1 MSQSKINSEET
12 TLLWHI
18 EKIIYAADGCEL
30 KNEFFVEN
38 KIHLDFVSDMCQITT
53 FQALLFALFVNESN
67 SGIIGISDISKYLK
81 CKKISLMNHLS
92 DFDELEK
99 RKFIRCCRSDGSVNY
114 RVPKEVVVAV
124 TQNRLYLPPATTN
137 LSAIQI
143 FEIVENIFN
152 LREKTEMSY
161 ESMKFELEE
170 IIENNLNLLF
180 CKGVKRYTNNTSNFI
195 LLMLFCHLYINN
207 DDDSVGFHDFNE
219 IVESKYMMRSI
230 KASFTYKSNSLIVDK
245 LIEPVFESGFENL
258 EYYHLTDKAKEE
270 LLSELNLVENTK
282 IDIKDV
288 INSASIAVKKLI
300 YNPREREQVDTL
312 TSLLKPDN
320 FITVQ
325 QKLADNKMRKG
336 FACLFYGPPGTG
348 KTETVYQIA
357 RLAGRNVFMV
367 DISQTKSKWFGE
379 SEKKIK
385 EIFNKYKTLVKNE
398 SLTPILLFNEADA
411 VIGKRK
417 DSGSGAVSQTE
428 NAIQN
433 IILQEMEN
441 LEGIMIATTNLTQNL
456 DNAFDRRFL
465 YKIEFNIPS
474 ALARSEIWK
483 VMIPSICD
491 SDAEVLSKDYDFSG
505 GQIENIAR
513 KYLVEGILSGVKPT
527 LNTLHSIC
535 QSEILTKTGT
545 YGRIG
550 YIGR

>member
-1 MSQSKINSEET
+1 MAHRKDYLCCQ
-12 TLLWHI
+12 
-18 EKIIYAADGCEL
+18 GCVL
-30 KNEFFVEN
+30 KNDFFVEN
-38 KIHLDFVSDMCQITT
+38 KIHLDFVSDMCHITT
-53 FQALLFALFVNESN
+53 FQALLFALFVNESDHE
-67 SGIIGISDISKYLK
+67 SICISDISEHLK
-81 CKKISLMNHLS
+81 CKKISLINHLG

-99 RKFIRCCRSDGSVNY
+99 RKFIRCCRSDGSVDY

-124 TQNRLYLPPATTN
+124 TQNRLYLPPSTTN
-137 LSAIQI
+137 LTVIQI

-152 LREKTEMSY
+152 LREKNEMSY

-180 CKGVKRYTNNTSNFI
+180 CKGVKKYTNNTNNFI

-219 IVESKYMMRSI
+219 IFESKYLLRNI

-245 LIEPVFESGFENL
+245 LIEPVFESGFENM
-258 EYYHLTDKAKEE
+258 EFFHLTDKAKEE

-348 KTETVYQIA
+348 KTETVYQIS
-357 RLAGRNVFMV
+357 RLTGRNVFMV

-398 SLTPILLFNEADA
+398 PLTPILLFNEADA

-417 DSGSGAVSQTE
+417 DSGSGAVAQTE

-491 SDAEVLSKDYDFSG
+491 IDAEVLSQDYDFSG

-513 KYLVEGILSGVKPT
+513 KYVVKSILNSIEPSMDT
-527 LNTLHSIC
+527 LQSIC

-545 YGRIG
+545 SGRIG
-550 YIGR
+550 FIGT